1 MRKGASDEYLGQV
14 IRGSSLSSLVLSH
27 THVYEPEI
35 RALLGTASQFCEV
48 VVLTL
53 RTGWPEQVIRKAV
66 GAKYFAHGGKGGMYG
81 IAASNNRPMIKIGG

>member
-14 IRGSSLSSLVLSH
+14 IRGSSLSSRVLSH

-35 RALLGTASQFCEV
+35 RALLGTASQLCEV

-53 RTGWPEQVIRKAV
+53 RTEWPSQVIRKAV
-66 GAKYFAHGGKGGMYG
+66 GAKYFAQPP
-81 IAASNNRPMIKIGG
+81 RTLQ